1 MAQEVPVTI
10 HSPETADQPR
20 EPQHESNIPDQIKE
34 IGAAL
39 SDAFARFKE
48 SESYDR
54 LLQGADTAKE
64 FIKKY
69 PTQAMLY
76 ALGTGAFF
84 GLLMRR
90 KR

>member
-1 MAQEVPVTI
+1 MPQDVPVTI
-10 HSPETADQPR
+10 HSQEPADQASA
-20 EPQHESNIPDQIKE
+20 PQHETNIPDQVKE
-34 IGAAL
+34 FGATL
-39 SDAFARFKE
+39 SEAFARFRE

-54 LLQGADTAKE
+54 LLQGTEIAKE
-64 FIKKY
+64 FIRKY
-69 PTQAMLY
+69 PAQAMLY